1 MFSVNEHDLE
11 SQLQTLDENV
21 PSSRLPKR
29 RRFLVGTHSDDVL
42 ENLITEVSE
51 MKGQIEGYKKLAFRH
66 KFSLSFLE
74 SMDET
79 FSCCICKRVPPR
91 TPLVGCQVC
100 STLVGC
106 QRCTDTWFGGP
117 GGITKSCPKCRAP
130 RGLANSFIL
139 KGFDNFVDQIS
150 EMMRDTNNNN
160 NNSYDDDD
168 GAGQFDDTLPIVL
181 PADE

>member
-1 MFSVNEHDLE
+1 M
-11 SQLQTLDENV
+11 
-21 PSSRLPKR
+21 
-29 RRFLVGTHSDDVL
+29 
-42 ENLITEVSE
+42 TEVSE
-51 MKGQIEGYKKLAFRH
+51 MKGQIEGYQKLAFRN
-66 KFSLSFLE
+66 KFIFSFLE
-74 SMDET
+74 SMDKT
-79 FSCCICKRVPPR
+79 FSCCICKRVPPITR
-91 TPLVGCQVC
+91 LVGCQAC

-117 GGITKSCPKCRAP
+117 GGLTKSCPKCRVP

-139 KGFDNFVDQIS
+139 KGFDKFVDQIS

-160 NNSYDDDD
+160 NNNNSSDYDD